1 MRLIIAAPKQTQQKW
16 LAKGLLECQ
25 LPPQVYY
32 SVLSRIITF
41 IMDKTVSFRTDAKKV
56 KALDAL
62 AAGQDRD
69 RSYLLNQAIDNYLD
83 LQQYHVELIE
93 KGIRQADAGE
103 LVDHRDVEKI
113 VAKLRRK
120 K

>member
-1 MRLIIAAPKQTQQKW
+1 MNPCRQRQYL
-16 LAKGLLECQ
+16 
-25 LPPQVYY
+25 
-32 SVLSRIITF
+32 SVSYGVLWRI
-41 IMDKTVSFRTDAKKV
+41 MHKTVSFRTDAKKV

-62 AAGQDRD
+62 ASEQDRD